1 MNHNQQLAALQL
13 AMRQTKDKRLF
24 ERYQAVFLHLKG
36 HTNVEIATIIQR
48 NRATVGIYINAYK
61 KGGLA
66 GLRMGVSSGKPPY
79 LSSEQRVILSE
90 TITTKVPADVG
101 FPAKYNWTLNI
112 LVQWVEREWGVSY
125 SLRGMSKLL
134 ERMGFSHT
142 RPTYTLEKADAE
154 KQDHFTNETFPALKK
169 TITGR
174 D

>member
-1 MNHNQQLAALQL
+1 
-13 AMRQTKDKRLF
+13 
-24 ERYQAVFLHLKG
+24 
-36 HTNVEIATIIQR
+36 
-48 NRATVGIYINAYK
+48 
-61 KGGLA
+61 
-66 GLRMGVSSGKPPY
+66 MGVSSGKPPY
-79 LSSEQRVILSE
+79 LSTEQRVILSE

-101 FPAKYNWTLNI
+101 FTAKYNWTLNI

-154 KQDHFTNETFPALKK
+154 KQDYFMNETFPALKK